1 MFISKLLC
9 KLISKI
15 LYSMCGIIGFS
26 KKKNSDE
33 INSKFIKYG
42 INLLKNRGPDDFGD
56 YYNNDKTIGLG
67 QTRLSILDLSQLGHQ
82 PMFSSD
88 GRYVIV
94 YNGEIYNFQELRSY
108 LSKYFNFKS
117 NTDSEVVLY
126 SYIYYGNCFLEKLN
140 GIFSLAI
147 YDKKEDQ
154 LIIARDRFGTK
165 PLYYAKTPSG
175 FYFASEL
182 KVLMTLDDLSLDI
195 DYTAIENYVTYLW
208 NPSPS
213 TPLRAI
219 KKLEAGHYL
228 IIKNSLVLKDSS
240 FFEISY
246 NESREENINKVIQKT
261 DEKLK
266 NAITRQIVSDVPIG
280 AFLSGGLDSSAIVAY
295 IKNYTKVKLPTFTI
309 QTDNDLG
316 MSDDFLYANKVA
328 NHLGVDVHPI
338 KINHEML
345 FDIENM
351 IYYLDEPQADLAPL
365 LVSYISKVAKEEH
378 GIKVLLS
385 GAGGDDIFSGYRRH
399 QALMID
405 AYVGKIPKFLRGKF
419 KDLTQLL
426 PSNSN
431 FMRRL
436 KKYTKYLD
444 LDGDDKIISYFN
456 WINEDTRR
464 NLFSDEIKYNLKN
477 ENHDSSIQFKKA
489 LEKLP
494 KNTSDLNKM
503 LFLDLKFF
511 LTDHNLNYTDKMGMK
526 EGVEI
531 RVPLLD
537 NELVDYV
544 STIPS
549 KFKQKGKHGKYIF
562 KKTMEKYLPNEVIYR
577 SKTGFG
583 APLRNWLHGEL
594 KDYVNS
600 ILSKEGI
607 GKRGIFNYESFQKIL
622 LQDKLGQEDYS
633 YTIFSMLTIELWFK
647 IFIDNRQKLKVLN

>member
-1 MFISKLLC
+1 
-9 KLISKI
+9 
-15 LYSMCGIIGFS
+15 MCGIIGLS
-26 KKKNSDE
+26 KKKNSND
-33 INSKFIKYG
+33 INYKFINYG

-56 YYNNDKTIGLG
+56 YYNNDRTIGLG

-82 PMFSSD
+82 PMHSYD
-88 GRYVIV
+88 GRYVMV
-94 YNGEIYNFQELRSY
+94 YNGEIYNFKELRSN
-108 LSKYFNFKS
+108 LSKYFKFKS
-117 NTDSEVVLY
+117 NTDTEVVLY
-126 SYIYYGNCFLEKLN
+126 SYIYYGNFFLEKLN

-195 DYTAIENYVTYLW
+195 DYTAIENYLTYLW

-213 TPLRAI
+213 TPLKAI

-228 IIKNSLVLKDSS
+228 IIKNSLILKESS

-246 NESREENINKVIQKT
+246 NESKMEDINKVVQKI

-280 AFLSGGLDSSAIVAY
+280 AFLSGGLDSSAIVTY
-295 IKNYTKVKLPTFTI
+295 VKNYTDVKLPTFTI
-309 QTDNDLG
+309 QTNNDLG
-316 MSDDFLYANKVA
+316 MADDFLYANKVA
-328 NHLGVDVHPI
+328 NHLGVDLHPI

-351 IYYLDEPQADLAPL
+351 IYYLDEPQADLAPI
-365 LVSYISKVAKEEH
+365 LVSYISKIAKEEY

-399 QALMID
+399 QAVMID
-405 AYVGKIPKFLRGKF
+405 SYISKIPKFLRGKF
-419 KDLTQLL
+419 KELTQLL

-431 FMRRL
+431 FMRRI

-444 LDGDDKIISYFN
+444 LEGNDKIISYFN
-456 WINEDTRR
+456 WIDKDTGRS
-464 NLFSDEIKYNLKN
+464 LFSDEIKHCLES
-477 ENHDSSIQFKKA
+477 ENYDSSIRFKKI
-489 LEKLP
+489 LESLP
-494 KNTSDLNKM
+494 KDTSDLNKM
-503 LFLDLKFF
+503 LCLDLKFF

-544 STIPS
+544 STIPV
-549 KFKQKGKHGKYIF
+549 KLKQKGTIGKYIF
-562 KKTMEKYLPNEVIYR
+562 KKTMEKYLPKEIVYR

-583 APLRNWLHGEL
+583 APLRAWIHGEL
-594 KDYVNS
+594 KDYLNS
-600 ILSKEGI
+600 VLSKENI
-607 GKRGIFNYESFQKIL
+607 IKRGIFDYEKFQKIIL
-622 LQDKLGQEDYS
+622 KDKLGQEDYS
-633 YTIFSMLTIELWFK
+633 YTILSMLTIELWFK
-647 IFIDNRQKLKVLN
+647 IFIDNRNRLKILN